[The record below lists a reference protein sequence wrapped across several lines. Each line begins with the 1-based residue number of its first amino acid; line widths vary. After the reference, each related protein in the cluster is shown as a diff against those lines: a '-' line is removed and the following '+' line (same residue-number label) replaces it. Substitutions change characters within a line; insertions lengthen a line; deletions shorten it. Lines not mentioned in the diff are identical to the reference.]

1 MNIKKVVQYLK
12 RGRAVVFP
20 TDTAYA
26 LGVDATNAK
35 AVKRLFKIKQRRPS
49 KPVHIIVSGLK
60 MAKKYAKFTP
70 EAEKLFKKFLPG
82 PLTIILESRISNLES
97 GKILEART
105 GTIGIRMPKN
115 KLALALVKKLGRPI
129 TATSANIS
137 TAPTAYS
144 IPQIN
149 FQYRNEK
156 LKPDLI
162 LDSGKLK
169 KVLPSTM
176 VRLTGNKIIIIR
188 RGPISKRQIQ
198 NAF

>member
-1 MNIKKVVQYLK
+1 MNIIETERLILRTWQESDAEAFFRINEDPKV
-12 RGRAVVFP
+12 
-20 TDTAYA
+20 
-26 LGVDATNAK
+26 
-35 AVKRLFKIKQRRPS
+35 I
-49 KPVHIIVSGLK
+49 
-60 MAKKYAKFTP
+60 
-70 EAEKLFKKFLPG
+70 EFLPG